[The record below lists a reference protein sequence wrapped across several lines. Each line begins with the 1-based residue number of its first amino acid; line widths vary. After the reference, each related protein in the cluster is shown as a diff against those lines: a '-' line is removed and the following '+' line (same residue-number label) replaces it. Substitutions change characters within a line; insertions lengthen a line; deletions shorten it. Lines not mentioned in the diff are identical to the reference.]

1 MQLQLNFGDFWW
13 PQALQAV
20 LEMIFGWVVLVVVAA
35 VAMMDGPW
43 KNRRQKSTFRDQGT
57 ESRLYT
63 LYLNAA
69 GK

>member
-1 MQLQLNFGDFWW
+1 MQLQLNFGDFW

-63 LYLNAA
+63 LYLNVA